1 MEAII
6 IIILLAVAV
15 SLMIFVY
22 YGQYKK
28 EKRQPD
34 DRLYIEALRALLDNR
49 DEEAFSKFREV
60 VAGDSTNIDAYLR
73 LGDILKKY
81 GKADKA
87 LQVHKDLTMRHNLKN
102 IEKKSI
108 LRALSE
114 DFIAT
119 SDHAS
124 AETALKELI
133 SIDPSN
139 RWAYENLLRLH
150 ETTGNWDEAFEIKE
164 KLLKIDGDHSKKG
177 LAVYRY
183 HQGEKLFGRKEYH
196 KARVLFKEAI
206 SMDPSCVDAYIK
218 IGDSYVLEDR
228 LDDAVHIWQ
237 KMVVAV
243 PARAGMVLGR
253 LKKALFELG
262 RYGDI
267 SLVCNDILETS
278 PDNLDAR
285 LLLADYHQK
294 KGEVTE
300 AIEHLRAALDSH
312 PEAYGP
318 ALELAR
324 LYLAAGNKKEL
335 AALLDRMID
344 RNEAERKAA
353 AGQSKTAVS
362 SGQDTYSSR

>member
-1 MEAII
+1 MDTII
-6 IIILLAVAV
+6 IIILLAVVV
-15 SLMIFVY
+15 SLAIFIY

-60 VAGDSTNIDAYLR
+60 VAGDSSNIDAYLR

-87 LQVHKDLTMRHNLKN
+87 LQVHRDLTLRHNLKN
-102 IEKKSI
+102 PEKKSI
-108 LRALSE
+108 LRALTE
-114 DFIAT
+114 DFLAI
-119 SDHAS
+119 SDNGS
-124 AETALKELI
+124 AEKALKELI
-133 SIDPSN
+133 AIDSSN
-139 RWAYENLLRLH
+139 RWAYENLLKLH
-150 ETTGNWDEAFEIKE
+150 EKTGHWDEAFEIKE
-164 KLLKIDGDHSKKG
+164 KLIKIDGDHSKKG

-183 HQGEKLFGRKEYH
+183 HQGEILFGRKEYH
-196 KARVLFKEAI
+196 KARILFKEAI
-206 SMDPSCVDAYIK
+206 SMDPACVEAYIK

-237 KMVVAV
+237 KMVVAA
-243 PARAGMVLGR
+243 PARAGLVLGR

-267 SLVCNDILETS
+267 SSVCNDILETA

-294 KGEVTE
+294 KGEVSE
-300 AIEHLRAALDSH
+300 AIEHLRATVESH
-312 PEAYGP
+312 PEEYAP

-324 LYLAAGNKKEL
+324 LYLSTGNKKEL
-335 AALLDRMID
+335 TTLLDRLI
-344 RNEAERKAA
+344 ERGETARKT
-353 AGQSKTAVS
+353 AGLSKTAIS
-362 SGQDTYSSR
+362 SGQDVYSAR